1 MKNPME
7 ITVHELSALQQ
18 SRLAYILL
26 DVRDTSERNICNL
39 QKSMHIPL
47 GRLPL
52 MCEDLPPDVLV
63 VVYCHHG
70 IRSMQACLMLQQ
82 KGFTKLKSLK
92 GGIDAWAKEIDKSMH
107 RY

>member
-1 MKNPME
+1 MRNQME
-7 ITVHELSALQQ
+7 ISVHDLYDLQLSGY
-18 SRLAYILL
+18 SYVLL
-26 DVRDTSERNICNL
+26 DVRETKERNICDL
-39 QKSMHIPL
+39 QKSIHIPL

-63 VVYCHHG
+63 VAYCHHG
-70 IRSMQACLMLQQ
+70 IRSVQACFMLQQ

-92 GGIDAWAKEIDKSMH
+92 GGIDAWAKEIDTSMQ